1 MAIYIDPINGGCA
14 CAREKCDYTCEK
26 YANRT
31 IPGKT
36 TNYTVTRD
44 EIAVTPNIDRLVRQM
59 LNNQLIIMGALDDLI
74 MHGGGNRWAKVGPA
88 LTALHDGMASTSA
101 ILAQSAEPPKEE
113 A

>member
-14 CAREKCDYTCEK
+14 CAREKCDYTCGK
-26 YANRT
+26 FANRT

-44 EIAVTPNIDRLVRQM
+44 EIAVTPNGEVAIARQDLQTGRVTM
-59 LNNQLIIMGALDDLI
+59 IPLIVVDG
-74 MHGGGNRWAKVGPA
+74 KVYA
-88 LTALHDGMASTSA
+88 AVT
-101 ILAQSAEPPKEE
+101 KEE

>member
-1 MAIYIDPINGGCA
+1 MMAIYTDPINGGCA

-31 IPGKT
+31 IPGRT

-44 EIAVTPNIDRLVRQM
+44 EIAVTPNGEVAIARQDLQTGRVTM
-59 LNNQLIIMGALDDLI
+59 IPLIVVDG
-74 MHGGGNRWAKVGPA
+74 KVYA
-88 LTALHDGMASTSA
+88 AVT
-101 ILAQSAEPPKEE
+101 KEE